1 MGAKIRLAEINK
13 IPIMVIIGEKEVSE
27 NTLSIRRKFKGDLG
41 SLKLDDFVSNI
52 KKEISA
58 RLL

>member
-1 MGAKIRLAEINK
+1 MQVGSNLHDL
-13 IPIMVIIGEKEVSE
+13 PLIGEKEVSE

-52 KKEISA
+52 KKEISG